1 MNSFDIVVYLALIVA
16 VALGFR
22 SGLLRSAVTILGY
35 LVAAPIAIW
44 ITGLILPQA
53 PAVTSQVTSQVQG
66 SLTFFVIFLIAGIV
80 LGSLL
85 RLAVSDLIGAHIGIG
100 DRLGGALLGAIR
112 VGLIAVT
119 LVLVFDQLV
128 PAHAQPSYL
137 TGSHLRRLLSRLG
150 QTGIRS
156 LPPDVTARFEQLK
169 RASRP

>member
-1 MNSFDIVVYLALIVA
+1 MNSFDVVVYAALIVA

-22 SGLLRSAVTILGY
+22 AGLLRSAVTILGY

-53 PAVTSQVTSQVQG
+53 TTTSQAQN
-66 SLTFFVIFLIAGIV
+66 SLIFFAVFLIAGIV

-85 RLAVSDLIGAHIGIG
+85 RLAVNDLIGAHIGLG

-119 LVLVFDQLV
+119 LVLIFDQLV
-128 PAHAQPSYL
+128 PANMQPPYL
-137 TGSHLRRLLSRLG
+137 TGSHLRPLLSRLG

-156 LPPDVTARFEQLK
+156 LPADVTARFEQMK
-169 RASRP
+169 RTGKM

>member
-1 MNSFDIVVYLALIVA
+1 MNSFDIIVYLALIIA

-44 ITGLILPQA
+44 INGLILPQT
-53 PAVTSQVTSQVQG
+53 PAGGSQAQN
-66 SLTFFVIFLIAGIV
+66 SLTFFAIFLISGIV

-85 RLAVSDLIGAHIGIG
+85 RLAVNDLTGAHIGIG
-100 DRLGGALLGAIR
+100 DRFGGALLGAIR
-112 VGLIAVT
+112 VGLIAIT
-119 LVLVFDQLV
+119 LVLIFDQLV

-137 TGSHLRRLLSRLG
+137 TGSHLRPLLSRLG

-156 LPPDVTARFEQLK
+156 LPPDITARFDQLK
-169 RASRP
+169 RAGKL